1 MTTLLYKFG
10 EIIEAAWNREAEPE
24 LCAKL
29 DAKKHCIPDGCWYFV
44 DFNELRRKAEKLV
57 MWLDEPQFN
66 TDPGNPHTPDSP
78 HQS

>member
-1 MTTLLYKFG
+1 MGESVRIGIATTS
-10 EIIEAAWNREAEPE
+10 IEK
-24 LCAKL
+24 AKAH
-29 DAKKHCIPDGCWYFV
+29 AKKHCIPDGCWYFV